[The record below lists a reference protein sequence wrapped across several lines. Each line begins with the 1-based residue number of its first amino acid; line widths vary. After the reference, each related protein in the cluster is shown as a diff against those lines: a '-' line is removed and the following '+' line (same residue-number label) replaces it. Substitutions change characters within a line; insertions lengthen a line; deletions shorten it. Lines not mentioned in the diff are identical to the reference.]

1 MLCFL
6 KIWNSRHKAKNRRV
20 FEPNLRRTLL
30 ARLASLVTSQLGT
43 QYEGRILLFT
53 SGCKT
58 SEMEGEAKSKNRR
71 KKLAHSTVLQSA
83 K

>member
-6 KIWNSRHKAKNRRV
+6 KIRDSRYLAENGQV
-20 FEPNLRRTLL
+20 FEPNLRRTQL
-30 ARLASLVTSQLGT
+30 ARSASLVTSQLGT

-58 SEMEGEAKSKNRR
+58 SEMEGEANSKKRR
-71 KKLAHSTVLQSA
+71 KKLAHSTVLQSV